1 MSTHVRAAIAG
12 ALAVA
17 ALALGVPAAQAA
29 FGVTEAH
36 FEAGTCSTA
45 ECTYSSPKADFYTEA
60 AGHPERGITSVEL
73 NSKSGLLGVREPATY
88 GYDTLADVEQ
98 RCLARAGALDL
109 AIDFRQTNHEGQ
121 MVDWI
126 HEAREAADGIIL
138 NAGALT
144 HTSVAVLD
152 ALNAAE
158 LPIIEVHLSNI
169 FAREP
174 YRHHS
179 YISAIARGV
188 ICGFGS
194 QSYVLALDA
203 IAYVLEAASRDE

>member
-73 NSKSGLLGVREPATY
+73 NSKSGLLGVREP
-88 GYDTLADVEQ
+88 E
-98 RCLARAGALDL
+98 GALKRLRVDVPPGL
-109 AIDFRQTNHEGQ
+109 AANP
-121 MVDWI
+121 
-126 HEAREAADGIIL
+126 EALPTCSKTQFESEAGCP
-138 NAGALT
+138 
-144 HTSVAVLD
+144 TSTKVGETQL
-152 ALNAAE
+152 
-158 LPIIEVHLSNI
+158 EV
-169 FAREP
+169 F
-174 YRHHS
+174 
-179 YISAIARGV
+179 
-188 ICGFGS
+188 
-194 QSYVLALDA
+194 VLATD
-203 IAYVLEAASRDE
+203 VPVTGE